1 VKSVENFFLGTEPC
15 FNYQIYCNIQAGYPS
30 LSSRR
35 SPGDWTGGRFG
46 RILSNKSDQVF
57 ALAFYSSPEPPWN
70 IESQVAVKVA
80 A

>member
-1 VKSVENFFLGTEPC
+1 VKSVKNFFLDIELC
-15 FNYQIYCNIQAGYPS
+15 FKDQIYSNIQAGYPS

-57 ALAFYSSPEPPWN
+57 ALAFYSTSEPPWT